1 MMKVKINSK
10 KGLKTSLSV
19 LVDKKTIEKKLE
31 GKLSEL
37 QSKAN
42 LKGFRPGKVPLTV
55 IKNQFGKAL
64 YGEVVDSVLK
74 ETCAKAIED
83 NKIKVAGQPKIDL
96 KTFGEGKDL
105 NYTIEL
111 ETLPNIKLKPLDKIK
126 AIDYEIS
133 IEKDVVEKRI
143 NEIAKNQQNF
153 SDKQESEKANFGDL
167 VIFDYTAM
175 VNGKNFEGNE
185 GKGVQLVLGRDLF
198 IKGFDNQL
206 LGSKKNEVKSVEVK
220 LPENYPKKE
229 LANKK
234 ANFNCKIINIKKPIK
249 TKIDNDFAKK
259 LGAKDINDL
268 KNLIKKQITSEYQ
281 NSLNVIT
288 KKDILKQ
295 LESSHSVDL
304 PQNLIEQETKII
316 TQNLKKE
323 DVEKHKDKNIL
334 IFGFTF
340 MIWEYFYKRLIKE
353 KIRLNLEGGIMLH
366 GGGWKKL
373 SKEAVDN
380 KRFKSL
386 LESVCGIKKVHNYY
400 GMVEQTGSIFMECD
414 TGHLHC
420 SIFSEVMMVRETDF
434 SECRMNET
442 GLAKLLSLLPFSYPG
457 HIILSEDIGE
467 IIGEDDCPCGRLGKY
482 FKIHG
487 RIVNAE
493 IRGCSDT
500 YESI

>member
-1 MMKVKINSK
+1 MKVKINSK

-19 LVDKKTIEKKLE
+19 LVDKKTIERKLE

-37 QSKAN
+37 QSKAD
-42 LKGFRPGKVPLTV
+42 LKGFRPGKVPLAV
-55 IKNQFGKAL
+55 IKDRFGKAI
-64 YGEVVDSVLK
+64 YGEVIDGILK

-126 AIDYEIS
+126 ATDYEIS
-133 IEKDVVEKRI
+133 IEKDVIEKRI
-143 NEIAKNQQNF
+143 NEIAKNQQSF
-153 SDKQESEKANFGDL
+153 SDKEESEKANFGDL

-175 VNGKNFEGNE
+175 VNSKNFEGNK
-185 GKGVQLVLGRDLF
+185 GKGIQLVLGRDLF

-259 LGAKDINDL
+259 LGAKDVDDL
-268 KNLIKKQITSEYQ
+268 KNLIKKQIMSEYQ

-288 KKDILKQ
+288 KKNILKQ

-323 DVEKHKDKNIL
+323 DIEKYKDKNIKL
-334 IFGFTF
+334 A
-340 MIWEYFYKRLIKE
+340 KSRIK
-353 KIRLNLEGGIMLH
+353 
-366 GGGWKKL
+366 
-373 SKEAVDN
+373 
-380 KRFKSL
+380 
-386 LESVCGIKKVHNYY
+386 
-400 GMVEQTGSIFMECD
+400 
-414 TGHLHC
+414 
-420 SIFSEVMMVRETDF
+420 
-434 SECRMNET
+434 T
-442 GLAKLLSLLPFSYPG
+442 GL
-457 HIILSEDIGE
+457 ILSEIGE
-467 IIGEDDCPCGRLGKY
+467 KNNLKINEDEVRNEIQKHIKNMPNQEKMVMEHYQKNPSAVASLRGVLYEEKIIELIKS
-482 FKIHG
+482 KISLTK
-487 RIVNAE
+487 RSINLKKAE
-493 IRGCSDT
+493 EILKSFT
-500 YESI
+500 HTEENLKTNNPKKKQQKLKMIKKK

>member
-1 MMKVKINSK
+1 MKVKINSK
-10 KGLKTSLSV
+10 KRLKTSLSV
-19 LVDKKTIEKKLE
+19 LVDKKTIGKKLE

-37 QSKAN
+37 QSKAD
-42 LKGFRPGKVPLTV
+42 LKGFRPGKVPLAV
-55 IKNQFGKAL
+55 IKDRFGKAI
-64 YGEVVDSVLK
+64 YSEVIDSILK

-111 ETLPNIKLKPLDKIK
+111 ETLPNIKLKPLDKIR

-133 IEKDVVEKRI
+133 IEKDVIEKRI

-185 GKGVQLVLGRDLF
+185 GKGTQLVLGRDLF

-229 LANKK
+229 LSNKK

-268 KNLIKKQITSEYQ
+268 KNLIKKQIMSEYQ

-323 DVEKHKDKNIL
+323 DVEKYKDKNIKLAKSRIKIGL
-334 IFGFTF
+334 ILNEIGEKNNLKINEDEIRNEIQKHIKN
-340 MIWEYFYKRLIKE
+340 MPGQEDMVMKHYQKNPSAVASLRGVLYEDKIIELIKS
-353 KIRLNLEGGIMLH
+353 KITL
-366 GGGWKKL
+366 
-373 SKEAVDN
+373 
-380 KRFKSL
+380 
-386 LESVCGIKKVHNYY
+386 IKK
-400 GMVEQTGSIFMECD
+400 SINLKKAEEILKNFTHTEESFK
-414 TGHLHC
+414 TNN
-420 SIFSEVMMVRETDF
+420 SKKKQQ
-434 SECRMNET
+434 
-442 GLAKLLSLLPFSYPG
+442 KLKT
-457 HIILSEDIGE
+457 I
-467 IIGEDDCPCGRLGKY
+467 K
-482 FKIHG
+482 KK
-487 RIVNAE
+487 
-493 IRGCSDT
+493 
-500 YESI
+500 

>member
-1 MMKVKINSK
+1 MKVKINSK

-37 QSKAN
+37 QSKAD
-42 LKGFRPGKVPLTV
+42 LKGFRPGKVPLAV
-55 IKNQFGKAL
+55 IKDRFGKAL
-64 YGEVVDSVLK
+64 YGEVVDNVLK
-74 ETCAKAIED
+74 ETCTKAIED

-111 ETLPNIKLKPLDKIK
+111 ETLPNIKLKPLDKIR

-133 IEKDVVEKRI
+133 VEKDVVEKRI

-167 VIFDYTAM
+167 VIFDYTAT
-175 VNGKNFEGNE
+175 VNGKNFEGNK
-185 GKGVQLVLGRDLF
+185 GKGTQLVLGRDLF

-234 ANFNCKIINIKKPIK
+234 ANFNCKIINVKKPIK

-259 LGAKDINDL
+259 LGTKDVNDL

-281 NSLNVIT
+281 SNLNIVT

-295 LESSHSVDL
+295 LESSHRVDL

-323 DVEKHKDKNIL
+323 DVEKYKDKNIKLAKSRIKTGL
-334 IFGFTF
+334 ILNEIGEKNNLKINEDEIRNEIQKHIKN
-340 MIWEYFYKRLIKE
+340 MPGQENMVMKHYQENPSAVASLRGVLYEDKIIELIKS
-353 KIRLNLEGGIMLH
+353 KIILTKKSINL
-366 GGGWKKL
+366 KKAEEIL
-373 SKEAVDN
+373 
-380 KRFKSL
+380 KSFAHTE
-386 LESVCGIKKVHNYY
+386 ESVKTDNSKKKQQKSKTIKK
-400 GMVEQTGSIFMECD
+400 
-414 TGHLHC
+414 
-420 SIFSEVMMVRETDF
+420 
-434 SECRMNET
+434 
-442 GLAKLLSLLPFSYPG
+442 K
-457 HIILSEDIGE
+457 
-467 IIGEDDCPCGRLGKY
+467 
-482 FKIHG
+482 
-487 RIVNAE
+487 
-493 IRGCSDT
+493 
-500 YESI
+500 